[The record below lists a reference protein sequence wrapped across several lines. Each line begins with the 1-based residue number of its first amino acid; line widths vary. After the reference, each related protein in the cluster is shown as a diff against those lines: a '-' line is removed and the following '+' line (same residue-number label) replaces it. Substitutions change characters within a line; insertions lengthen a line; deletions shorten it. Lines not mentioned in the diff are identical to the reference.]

1 MSQGTTS
8 TIDTASGTLKVALV
22 GNPNAGKSSLF
33 NQLTG
38 LQQKVGNYPGVT
50 VDKKT
55 GRCSLSSRLT
65 AEIVDL
71 PGTYSVFPRS
81 SDEQVVLDA
90 LMDAPFDAV
99 VVVIDKTNLERGLLL
114 ATQLIDLALPVV
126 LVLNMSDVAR
136 KQGITVRTEAL
147 SQQLGGVPV
156 LVTNARQGE
165 GVAELKAILHQELIP
180 AGKRL
185 FDARTLAPEAIRQA
199 RRQFRLE
206 EDYAAYLL
214 LQHGRTMRF
223 LTDDERATL
232 ERIQQEYPLDAAH
245 LQMQETAERY
255 RLIRQLLD
263 DTAEVVPSSQ
273 VSLTERIDRI
283 VTHQVGGY
291 LLFFGILFLIFQAIF
306 AWATVPMDFIDYLFS
321 ELSAGVKA
329 TMPAGALTD
338 LLAEGVIPGIG
349 GVVIFIPQI
358 AILFGFIALLE
369 ESGYMARVVFLMDK
383 IMRRVGLNGRSVV
396 PLISGLACAIPAIM
410 ATRSIDHWKDR
421 LITIL
426 VTPLMSC
433 SARLPVYT
441 ILIALVVPREPVAGF
456 INLQGLVLMA
466 MYLLGFA
473 AAMVSALAMKYIIRA
488 KSRGFLIMELPDYRW
503 PRWYNVGITIV
514 EKSKTFVWEAGK
526 IILAVSVVLW
536 VLASY
541 GPGDGMDRAEAEMRA
556 ASTVGQSSEDLENA
570 VASVRLEH
578 SFAGKLGHWIE
589 PTIRPLGY
597 DWKIGIALI
606 TSFAAREVFVG
617 TMATLYS
624 VGADF
629 EDDST
634 IKSRMRE
641 EINPAT
647 GQRQFTPAVAFSLL
661 VFYAFAMQCMS
672 TIAIVQ
678 RETKSWTWPLV
689 QTVYM
694 TVLAY
699 VSALLVYQLMA

>member
-1 MSQGTTS
+1 MSLMSS
-8 TIDTASGTLKVALV
+8 TIAAVATDTRRIALV

-33 NQLTG
+33 NLLTG
-38 LQQKVGNYPGVT
+38 LNQKVGNYPGVT

-55 GRCSLSSRLT
+55 GRCTL
-65 AEIVDL
+65 AENLKADVLDL

-81 SDEQVVLDA
+81 GDERVVLDT
-90 LMDAPFDAV
+90 LMGDSFDAV
-99 VVVIDKTNLERGLLL
+99 VAVVDMLNMERGLLL
-114 ATQLIDLALPVV
+114 ATQLIDLDLPVV
-126 LVLNMSDVAR
+126 LVLNMADLALQ
-136 KQGITVRTEAL
+136 QGIEVDTAEL
-147 SQQLGGVPV
+147 SRRLGGVPV
-156 LVTNARQGE
+156 TVMNARRGE
-165 GVAELKAILHQELIP
+165 GLAELKALLSHRVAP
-180 AGKRL
+180 AQHS
-185 FDARTLAPEAIRQA
+185 FFEACSLAPKAIDAARQG
-199 RRQFRLE
+199 FDLDK
-206 EDYAAYLL
+206 DYAAYLL
-214 LQHGRTMRF
+214 LQHGRTLRH
-223 LTDDERATL
+223 LSPKQQQVL
-232 ERIQQEYPLDAAH
+232 EEIHNRYPLNAAH
-245 LQMQETAERY
+245 LQMQETTERY
-255 RLIRQLLD
+255 RLIKPLLEE
-263 DTAEVVPSSQ
+263 TVTIAASAR
-273 VSLTERIDRI
+273 VSLTDRIDRI
-283 VTHQVGGY
+283 VTHRVGGY
-291 LLFFGILFLIFQAIF
+291 LIFFGLLFLIFQAIF

-321 ELSAGVKA
+321 ELSGWVKGSLPEGV
-329 TMPAGALTD
+329 LTN
-338 LLAEGVIPGIG
+338 LLAEGVIPGVG

-383 IMRRVGLNGRSVV
+383 IMRKFGLNGRSVV

-421 LITIL
+421 LITIF

-441 ILIALVVPREPVAGF
+441 ILIALVVPNEPVAGF
-456 INLQGLVLMA
+456 INLQGLALMG

-473 AAMVSALAMKYIIRA
+473 SALLSALVMKYVIRA
-488 KSRGFLIMELPDYRW
+488 KSRGFLIMELPEYRW
-503 PRWYNVGITIV
+503 PRWSNVGLTII

-526 IILAVSVVLW
+526 VILAVSVVLW

-541 GPGDGMDRAEAEMRA
+541 GPGDSMEQAEAKVRA
-556 ASTVGQSSEDLENA
+556 TETTARTPQEVDNL

-578 SFAGKLGHWIE
+578 SYAGKLGHWIE
-589 PTIRPLGY
+589 PAIRPLGY

-624 VGADF
+624 VGSDF

-641 EINPAT
+641 EVNPTT
-647 GQRQFTPAVAFSLL
+647 GRRQFTPAVAFSLL

-672 TIAIVQ
+672 TIAIVY
-678 RETKSWTWPLV
+678 RETKGWTWPLI

-694 TVLAY
+694 TALAY
-699 VSALLVYQLMA
+699 VSALVVYQVLS

>member
-1 MSQGTTS
+1 MSQSATT
-8 TIDTASGTLKVALV
+8 TIEAPTGTLKVALV

-33 NQLTG
+33 NRLTG
-38 LQQKVGNYPGVT
+38 LNQKVGNYPGVT

-55 GRCSLSSRLT
+55 GRCALSPRLA

-81 SDEQVVLDA
+81 TDEQVVLDT
-90 LMDAPFDAV
+90 LMDDPFDAV
-99 VVVIDKTNLERGLLL
+99 IVVIDKTNLERGLLL

-136 KQGITVRTEAL
+136 QQGIKVNAEGL
-147 SQQLGGVPV
+147 SQHLGGVPV
-156 LVTNARQGE
+156 VITNARRGE
-165 GVAELKAILHQELIP
+165 GLAELKTALSQALIP
-180 AGKRL
+180 TGKSF
-185 FDARTLAPEAIRQA
+185 FDARALASDAIREA
-199 RRQFRLE
+199 RHQFKLE

-223 LTDDERATL
+223 LSAEERLTL
-232 ERIQQEYPLDAAH
+232 EHIQKKHPLNTAH
-245 LQMQETAERY
+245 LQMQETTERY

-263 DTAEVVPSSQ
+263 DTTVVTAPTHM
-273 VSLTERIDRI
+273 SLTERIDRI
-283 VTHQVGGY
+283 VTHRVGGY
-291 LLFFGILFLIFQAIF
+291 LLFFGLLFLIFQAIF
-306 AWATVPMDFIDYLFS
+306 ACATVPMDFIDYLFS
-321 ELSAGVKA
+321 ELSAGVK
-329 TMPAGALTD
+329 TNLPPGVLTD
-338 LLAEGVIPGIG
+338 LLAEGIIPGIG

-369 ESGYMARVVFLMDK
+369 ESGYMTRVVFLMDK

-421 LITIL
+421 LITIF

-441 ILIALVVPREPVAGF
+441 ILIALVVPNEPVIGF
-456 INLQGLVLMA
+456 ISLQGLALMG

-473 AAMVSALAMKYIIRA
+473 SAMLSALVMKYVIRA

-503 PRWYNVGITIV
+503 PRWHNVGITIV

-541 GPGDGMDRAEAEMRA
+541 GPGDSLNQAEAELR
-556 ASTVGQSSEDLENA
+556 SSSSAERGSEALDNA
-570 VASVRLEH
+570 VASVRLEN
-578 SFAGKLGHWIE
+578 SYAGKLGHWIE
-589 PTIRPLGY
+589 PAIRPLGY

-641 EINPAT
+641 EINPTT
-647 GQRQFTPAVAFSLL
+647 GRRQFTPAVAFSLL

-672 TIAIVQ
+672 TIAIVY
-678 RETKSWTWPLV
+678 RETKGWTWPLI

-694 TVLAY
+694 TALAY
-699 VSALLVYQLMA
+699 VSALAVYQLMS